1 MDRASLPSPLI
12 ALLRRRWRP
21 LALAVAACAGVLV
34 GTAGLGS
41 SVEHMVQDWR
51 FALRRHAASGGVAIV
66 EIDAHS
72 IAHIDRWPWLRRNH
86 AALID
91 QLRRAGAA
99 AIAFDVDFSSRSN
112 PEDDAAL
119 EAALAR
125 ADGQVILP
133 TFSQS
138 PGSGR
143 RGVTDSLPMR
153 QLREHA
159 MLASIIVA
167 PDADGVVRNVPL
179 GAVTAGV
186 PRPALSAILA
196 QRGGASNTQFPI
208 DYAIDPATIPRLS
221 FIDVRDGHFDPAAVR
236 GKRVLIGATAIEV
249 GDRYVAPAHGVVPGV
264 VIQALAA
271 ETLLQ
276 GVPVPGGWIPPLVVT
291 LLLAALATFVS
302 YRHRWM
308 LGGIILAGPMLL
320 FLAAV
325 ATASSFGWIFE
336 LVPALVAW
344 TVATS
349 AMLAMRVA
357 QAVGRARAHDAQS
370 GLPNRLALVAATR
383 DGDTQLVVATARIAD
398 YEKIVAAI
406 GGDAVG
412 DLIRRV
418 RDRVSLIGA
427 GNTVYRVEDRV
438 LGWCATVDAEQLT
451 WHYEQL
457 RALMLAPVEVQG
469 RKIDVS
475 LVIGM
480 ASGQPRDAGRVVANA
495 ILAAAQ
501 AQAAGAGW
509 HIHAEREGEEA
520 ARDLSLLGELD
531 EAVAEGAL
539 RVLYQP
545 KFEIAHGRIASVEA
559 LVRWIH
565 PERGMISPDAF
576 IPLAERN
583 DRIAGLTLFVLGQTI
598 ADLGA
603 WEAAG
608 NTISGAVNISAKL
621 LGSEPFLAAARKLVE
636 DSELA
641 PGRLVFEVTESAAM
655 IDGEGAI
662 AALQGFKAMGIA
674 ISMDDYGTGQSTL
687 SYLKRLPLDELKI
700 DRSFVQFAHRNRSDG
715 VLVRSTI
722 ELAHELG
729 LKVVAEGVE
738 DEECLAFLREAHCD
752 MAQGYLI
759 SRPVNAAA
767 IAELLATPR
776 ELAA

>member
-1 MDRASLPSPLI
+1 MSRTPLPSPLI

-21 LALAVAACAGVLV
+21 LALSLAALAGVLV
-34 GTAGLGS
+34 GVAELGAS
-41 SVEHMVQDWR
+41 AEHMVQDWR
-51 FALRRHAASGGVAIV
+51 FALRRHAAGGDLAIV

-72 IAHIDRWPWLRRNH
+72 IAHIDRWPWPRRNH

-99 AIAFDVDFSSRSN
+99 AIAFDVDFSSRST
-112 PEDDAAL
+112 PGDDAAL

-138 PGSGR
+138 SGSGR

-153 QLREHA
+153 QLRDHA

-196 QRGGASNTQFPI
+196 QRGGAASAQFPI

-236 GKRVLIGATAIEV
+236 GKRVLVGATAIEV
-249 GDRYVAPAHGVVPGV
+249 GDRYVAPAHGVLPGV

-276 GVPVPGGWIPPLVVT
+276 GLPVAGGWIPPLLVA
-291 LLLAALATFVS
+291 LLLAGMATLIS
-302 YRHRWM
+302 YRQRWM
-308 LGGIILAGPMLL
+308 LGGIIAAGPVLL
-320 FLAAV
+320 FLNAV
-325 ATASSFGWIFE
+325 AAASSFGLIFD

-344 TVATS
+344 VVATS

-357 QAVGRARAHDAQS
+357 EAVGRARAHDAQS
-370 GLPNRLALVAATR
+370 GLPNRLALVAETR
-383 DGDTQLVVATARIAD
+383 DGIAPLIVATARIAD

-418 RDRVSLIGA
+418 RDRVSLLGA
-427 GNTVYRVEDRV
+427 GSTVYRVEDRV

-480 ASGQPRDAGRVVANA
+480 ASGQPRDAGRIVANA

-509 HIHAEREGEEA
+509 HVHAESEGEEA

-531 EAVAEGAL
+531 QAVAEGGL

-545 KFEIAHGRIASVEA
+545 KFDIAQGHICSVEA

-576 IPLAERN
+576 IPIAERN
-583 DRIAGLTLFVLGQTI
+583 DRIAGLTLFVLGRTI
-598 ADLGA
+598 ADLRA
-603 WEAAG
+603 WEAGG
-608 NTISGAVNISAKL
+608 NMISGAVNISAKL
-621 LGSEPFLAAARKLVE
+621 LGSELFLAAARKLVG
-636 DSELA
+636 DSGLA

-655 IDGEGAI
+655 TDGEGAI

-700 DRSFVQFAHRNRSDG
+700 DRSFVQFAHRNRGDG

-759 SRPVNAAA
+759 SRPVDAAA
-767 IAELLATPR
+767 IAALLATPR

>member
-1 MDRASLPSPLI
+1 MSRMSLPSPLI

-21 LALAVAACAGVLV
+21 LALGLAACAGVLV
-34 GTAGLGS
+34 GGAELGAGA
-41 SVEHMVQDWR
+41 EHMLQDWR
-51 FALRRHAASGGVAIV
+51 FALRRHAASGDLAII

-72 IAHIDRWPWLRRNH
+72 IAHIDRWPWPRRDH

-112 PEDDAAL
+112 AEDDAAL
-119 EAALAR
+119 TAALKR

-138 PGSGR
+138 SGSGR
-143 RGVTDSLPMR
+143 RGLTDSLPVR
-153 QLREHA
+153 QLRDHA

-167 PDADGVVRNVPL
+167 PDPDGVVRNVPL
-179 GAVTAGV
+179 GAITAGV

-196 QRGGASNTQFPI
+196 QRGGDASAQFPI

-236 GKRVLIGATAIEV
+236 GKRVLIGATAIEI
-249 GDRYVAPAHGVVPGV
+249 GDRYVAPAHGVLPGV

-276 GVPVPGGWIPPLVVT
+276 GMPAPGGWIAPLVVA
-291 LLLAALATFVS
+291 LLLAGMATFVS
-302 YRHRWM
+302 YRQRWM
-308 LGGIILAGPMLL
+308 LGGIIAAGPVLL
-320 FLAAV
+320 FLTAV
-325 ATASSFGWIFE
+325 AAASSLGWVFE
-336 LVPALVAW
+336 LLPALVAW
-344 TVATS
+344 AVATS

-357 QAVGRARAHDAQS
+357 EAVGRARAHDAQS
-370 GLPNRLALVAATR
+370 GLPNRLALVAETR
-383 DGDTQLVVATARIAD
+383 DGVGPLIVATARIAD
-398 YEKIVAAI
+398 YEKIVASI

-418 RDRVSLIGA
+418 RDRVSLLGA
-427 GNTVYRVEDRV
+427 GSTVYRVEDRV

-509 HIHAEREGEEA
+509 HVHAEREGEEA

-531 EAVAEGAL
+531 EAVALGAL

-545 KFEIAHGRIASVEA
+545 KFDIAHGHIGGVEA

-603 WEAAG
+603 WEAVG
-608 NTISGAVNISAKL
+608 STISGAVNISAKL

-636 DSELA
+636 DSGLA

-662 AALQGFKAMGIA
+662 AALQGFKAMGIG

-738 DEECLAFLREAHCD
+738 DEECLAFLRDAHCD

-759 SRPVNAAA
+759 SRPVDAVA
-767 IAELLATPR
+767 IAALLTTPR

>member
-1 MDRASLPSPLI
+1 MNSASLPTPI
-12 ALLRRRWRP
+12 VTFLRRRWRP
-21 LALAVAACAGVLV
+21 LALGLAACAGMLV
-34 GTAGLGS
+34 GGAELGAGA
-41 SVEHMVQDWR
+41 EHTVQEWR
-51 FALRRHAASGGVAIV
+51 FALSRHPGSGDVAIV

-72 IAHIDRWPWLRRNH
+72 IAHIDRWPWPRRNH
-86 AALID
+86 AAMID
-91 QLRRAGAA
+91 QLRRAGAG
-99 AIAFDVDFSSRSN
+99 AIAFDVDFSSRSDAG
-112 PEDDAAL
+112 EDTAL
-119 EAALAR
+119 AAALAR

-143 RGVTDSLPMR
+143 RGAIDSLPVP
-153 QLREHA
+153 QLRDHA
-159 MLASIIVA
+159 ILASIIVA
-167 PDADGVVRNVPL
+167 PDSDGVVRNVPL
-179 GAVTAGV
+179 GAITAGT

-196 QRGGASNTQFPI
+196 NRGGAAGTQFPI

-249 GDRYVAPAHGVVPGV
+249 GDRYVVPAHGVIPGV
-264 VIQALAA
+264 VVQALAA
-271 ETLLQ
+271 ETLLR
-276 GVPVPGGWIPPLVVT
+276 GVPVPGGWIAPLLVA
-291 LLLAALATFVS
+291 LLLTATATFVS
-302 YRHRWM
+302 HRQRWM
-308 LGGIILAGPMLL
+308 LAGIIAAGPVLL
-320 FLAAV
+320 FVAALAA
-325 ATASSFGWIFE
+325 ARAFGLIFE
-336 LVPALVAW
+336 IVPALVAW
-344 TVATS
+344 GVATLV
-349 AMLAMRVA
+349 MLAMRVA
-357 QAVGRARAHDAQS
+357 EAVGRARAHDAQS
-370 GLPNRLALVAATR
+370 GLPNRVALVAATR
-383 DGDTQLVVATARIAD
+383 DSGAPLIVATARIAD
-398 YEKIVAAI
+398 YEKIVASI

-418 RDRVSLIGA
+418 RDRISLLSA
-427 GNTVYRVEDRV
+427 GSTIYRVEDRV

-457 RALMLAPVEVQG
+457 RALMLAPVEVEG

-480 ASGQPRDAGRVVANA
+480 ASGQARDAGRVVANA

-509 HIHAEREGEEA
+509 HVHAEREGEEA

-531 EAVAEGAL
+531 QAVAEGAL

-545 KFEIAHGRIASVEA
+545 KFEIAHGHIASVEA

-621 LGSEPFLAAARKLVE
+621 LGSELFLAAARKLIG
-636 DSELA
+636 DSGLA

-655 IDGEGAI
+655 TDGEGAI

-738 DEECLAFLREAHCD
+738 DEECLAFLRDAHCD

-759 SRPVNAAA
+759 SRPVDAAA
-767 IAELLATPR
+767 IAALLAAPR